1 MTLTESPRLHS
12 LHFPTDYRCCECKQ
26 VGAASAVQI
35 LSDSLSNRQQYL
47 CPACATEKN
56 FPPSQHWLKR
66 LAELDQDYE
75 SNLAEVESTNAR
87 KLAIANSRRC

>member
-12 LHFPTDYRCCECKQ
+12 LHFPTNYRCSECKQ
-26 VGAASAVQI
+26 VGVASAVQI
-35 LSDSLSNRQQYL
+35 LSDSLSNRQQYF

-66 LAELDQDYE
+66 LAELDQEYE
-75 SNLAEVESTNAR
+75 SNLVKVEATDDR
-87 KLAIANSRRC
+87 KLVIANNHH